1 MTYPRGDG
9 NFGYDP
15 LFFVPDKG
23 KTFAEMTVDEKNAI
37 SHRGQ
42 ALRKLLAELPTW
54 WKKMENE

>member
-1 MTYPRGDG
+1 MIH
-9 NFGYDP
+9 F
-15 LFFVPDKG
+15 FFVPDKG

-42 ALRKLLAELPTW
+42 ALRKLLAELPSW

>member
-1 MTYPRGDG
+1 MVILAMIH
-9 NFGYDP
+9 FS
-15 LFFVPDKG
+15 LFLIRERH
-23 KTFAEMTVDEKNAI
+23 FAEMTVDEKNAI